1 MSIKTFRSSILSLVL
16 LLAAGGALALPA
28 ERVLVVE
35 ASLIEGLADYHGE
48 IVVSESSVF
57 DAEEDGYS
65 IDGDALASLEG
76 LRVLFL
82 IDRREDRQRG
92 DTLERKHWQEVRP
105 LREDSFELDMIGD
118 EPFLYQ
124 VAEVDGRLGLLGQGN
139 LLRAEG
145 GDGEPFQVWR
155 IDGLRAVAA
164 ADLRIR

>member
-1 MSIKTFRSSILSLVL
+1 MSIKTFRHSIPFLIL
-16 LLAAGGALALPA
+16 LLAAGSVLALPA
-28 ERVLVVE
+28 DRVLVVE

-57 DAEEDGYS
+57 DVEDGSYR
-65 IDGDALASLEG
+65 IDGDALASLDG

-92 DTLERKHWQEVRP
+92 DTLERKHWQEVRS
-105 LREDSFELDMIGD
+105 LRDDYFELDLIGE
-118 EPFLYQ
+118 EPFWYQ
-124 VAEVDGRLGLLGQGN
+124 VAEVDGQLGLMGQGN

-155 IDGLRAVAA
+155 IDGLRTVAVA
-164 ADLRIR
+164 DLQIR